1 MTLHRAPSNIS
12 KVVKFVRIWG
22 SYNITSGYWRWS
34 PGPKDV
40 SDVELWHGSPPYK
53 FKYTNYQLHRIKT
66 WIQHLQ
72 TYMQRKHEKATSAQ
86 GPSKRRAHI
95 RQYIWFPS
103 APKARWSASCS
114 CQSPQSGRQNFRPQR
129 HPNTSRGTFGFCLER
144 VPCVPTCMAEE
155 LAIKCPCG
163 NQISKFIARAD
174 RDKLVFV
181 VPQAELRTKHHVWV
195 THIQQMDGRMDDC
208 MLWFFMIQT
217 SKLNVSV
224 INVYAHAHV
233 LFYLHVGKHW
243 RISTYISTVYHSL
256 SI

>member
-163 NQISKFIARAD
+163 NQISKFIGKSRPWQACVSGPPGWTPNQASRLGYTHTTDGWAD
-174 RDKLVFV
+174 GWLYV
-181 VPQAELRTKHHVWV
+181 
-195 THIQQMDGRMDDC
+195 
-208 MLWFFMIQT
+208 MIFHDT
-217 SKLNVSV
+217 NK
-224 INVYAHAHV
+224 
-233 LFYLHVGKHW
+233 
-243 RISTYISTVYHSL
+243 
-256 SI
+256 